1 VPPPAGAQGSLDDLY
16 NSIHQQESGGG
27 KNTATSSTGAVGDMQ
42 IEPGTWAQYALP
54 GENINNPA
62 DNMAVGKRIIADLY
76 QRSGGDPARTA
87 VGYVSGPGNMSAPSE
102 ALPYKNNP
110 GVGAGDKRV
119 SDYVSDVT
127 GGSNAFAD
135 LIPPAPAEQNPF
147 ADLIPPPAPEQPG
160 ALQLGLQG
168 LERGIGEAATGVEQT
183 LTGPFSAH
191 PQQVQ
196 QANDA
201 LQQKLQEPFSFS
213 KLFDPSW
220 LTAHIG
226 YQLGSSSPAVGGAIL
241 GTVGAAVTG
250 NPEAAIVTAP
260 LGAAGGQA
268 LSELATNYQRAIGEG
283 LSHDDAVSRAIKE
296 TGIDAT
302 VAGVMGALP
311 GGKFLG
317 NWAENTLRR
326 SVSEAMINIFGTAPA
341 ANVAGQ
347 VAHAAIENKPL
358 TMDDLIQGYVQGAI
372 TGVPFEAVHLGLG
385 ALMPGQEA
393 PAPESKPIAAP
404 APEAAPEN
412 LANVNPQEAANIR
425 IEPQEGAI
433 GRNEAQEGATAA
445 LRTEPA
451 PAIKPASPEAPAT
464 ETRGP
469 AIGDRVQVN
478 LNGAYQFREPVPL
491 RDIQV
496 GPDGKQYG
504 FVEGSKTGIPLDQI
518 EVVTKGIQPDLGNNA
533 APKPEPTLGKP
544 LPAAVGMPA
553 PIKGTGEV
561 KTRGLAESVEAS
573 AVQKELTEDFGDLPG
588 YKVLNDPGQGA
599 AALQLLQSDPDR
611 ARAVAMGD
619 ARPPRGVLQSAV
631 FVAVKRQAEQVGDVD
646 TLRSLATQSKFLSSV
661 TRLGQEVS
669 YLRNVADS
677 PTDSVKAMVDLQKS
691 MDQQAVMKNLQ
702 PKIDRQTEDAQNMV
716 NKNRPPVGQGEWSQ
730 FLESIVC

>member
-1 VPPPAGAQGSLDDLY
+1 
-16 NSIHQQESGGG
+16 
-27 KNTATSSTGAVGDMQ
+27 
-42 IEPGTWAQYALP
+42 
-54 GENINNPA
+54 
-62 DNMAVGKRIIADLY
+62 MAVGPEVEGGKHALGVMQILSSNLKPYGVTNWQDPTQNIDAGARILRENLDRSKGDMSAALTAY
-76 QRSGGDPARTA
+76 SGGAKDYASQVLGRMAPIQPDE
-87 VGYVSGPGNMSAPSE
+87 PGGQIQPDIKPDM
-102 ALPYKNNP
+102 
-110 GVGAGDKRV
+110 
-119 SDYVSDVT
+119 
-127 GGSNAFAD
+127 
-135 LIPPAPAEQNPF
+135 
-147 ADLIPPPAPEQPG
+147 EQPG
-160 ALQLGLQG
+160 AIQLGLQG

-226 YQLGSSSPAVGGAIL
+226 YQLGSSSPAVGGAVL

-268 LSELATNYQRAIGEG
+268 LSELATNYQRAIADG
-283 LSHDDAVSRAIKE
+283 LNHDDAVDRAIKE
-296 TGIDAT
+296 TGVDSA

-317 NWAENTLRR
+317 KWAENTLRR

-341 ANVAGQ
+341 AGAVGQ

-358 TMDDLIQGYVQGAI
+358 TMDDLIQGYVQNAI
-372 TGVPFEAVHLGLG
+372 TGAGFEAGHLGLG
-385 ALMPGQEA
+385 AVMPGRAAPEVTPEPKVGAPGPETTAPTA
-393 PAPESKPIAAP
+393 PAPEEPRAP
-404 APEAAPEN
+404 QEN
-412 LANVNPQEAANIR
+412 LASVNPQESAA
-425 IEPQEGAI
+425 
-433 GRNEAQEGATAA
+433 AA

-451 PAIKPASPEAPAT
+451 PAIRPASPVAPAT

-496 GPDGKQYG
+496 APDGKQYG

-518 EVVTKGIQPDLGNNA
+518 EVVTKGIIQPDLGNNA

-561 KTRGLAESVEAS
+561 ETRGLAESVEAS

-611 ARAVAMGD
+611 ARAVALGD

-631 FVAVKRQAEQVGDVD
+631 FVAVKRQAEQAGDVD

-661 TRLGQEVS
+661 TRLGQEIS

-677 PTDSVKAMVDLQKS
+677 PTDPVKAMINLQKS
-691 MDQQAVMKNLQ
+691 MDQQAVLKNLQ
-702 PKIDRQTEDAQNMV
+702 PKIDRQTADALNV
-716 NKNRPPVGQGEWSQ
+716 SRGSRPPIGQGEWSS